1 MKNNNRILF
10 FFLISILLIN
20 INFAKTSSND
30 DEAITKK
37 SEDQKYIIVV
47 NNTYGE
53 FSIFSNPNDK
63 KNVKRQELK
72 SYEFA
77 ISLMDKIDE
86 IIIENKDTYKDKEKL
101 EEIENQ
107 NLLRKRDNEDEIVSN
122 YDNSSFVNPIASNG
136 ETLLISAYLSK
147 ALVEKIEKMENIET
161 VFPDFKM
168 EYESYYNTND
178 ILKETSWK
186 ALSVQA
192 NADLQLSIISQGLYK
207 EDVIEE
213 YDTNYYYPNSNEE
226 VDVIIIDSGF
236 DFSHSEFSN
245 SERTAVCK
253 VYFEGS
259 KAYKPSKNKKCGSTT
274 VYHGRQVADVVGGR
288 IHGVAKKANIY
299 GIAIPVE
306 DNSVDFD
313 DVILALQYVKE
324 NLVRSNRTVINI
336 SIGKDLNS
344 SDSSVKSINKLIDAI
359 TGNGGIIVASS
370 GNKNKNV
377 KNGSVLHMPCS
388 SKNVICVGGIS
399 SYQLNDVKN
408 KFQKYQDSNYGDEV
422 EIYAPH
428 IVKAKLVENG
438 VDDVRYYAGTSYSA
452 AMVSGG
458 IATIISGSNVKYN
471 KEKMLTFLK
480 NKGIPFKVNS
490 VEKKVLNNGKHI
502 VYSKNGKYHG
512 CGVSAGNTSCNY
524 RCGPNYGQCEDQ
536 SACCSKKNYCG
547 TTSAYCGTG
556 CQPKYGLC
564 TSSEEDRC
572 GSGYGRC
579 AKSNECCS
587 KYGWCGTTSE
597 YCGTGCQSRYGI
609 CN

>member
-1 MKNNNRILF
+1 
-10 FFLISILLIN
+10 
-20 INFAKTSSND
+20 
-30 DEAITKK
+30 
-37 SEDQKYIIVV
+37 
-47 NNTYGE
+47 
-53 FSIFSNPNDK
+53 
-63 KNVKRQELK
+63 
-72 SYEFA
+72 
-77 ISLMDKIDE
+77 
-86 IIIENKDTYKDKEKL
+86 
-101 EEIENQ
+101 
-107 NLLRKRDNEDEIVSN
+107 
-122 YDNSSFVNPIASNG
+122 
-136 ETLLISAYLSK
+136 
-147 ALVEKIEKMENIET
+147 
-161 VFPDFKM
+161 
-168 EYESYYNTND
+168 
-178 ILKETSWK
+178 
-186 ALSVQA
+186 LSVQA

-226 VDVIIIDSGF
+226 VDVVIIDSGF

-253 VYFEGS
+253 VYFVGS

-274 VYHGRQVADVVGGR
+274 ILHGRQVADVVGGR

-299 GIAIPVE
+299 GIALSEEE
-306 DNSVDFD
+306 DETIFSNI
-313 DVILALQYVKE
+313 ILALQYVKE
-324 NLVRSNRTVINI
+324 NLVRSNRTVINM
-336 SIGKDLNS
+336 SVGRDLDA
-344 SDSSVKSINKLIDAI
+344 SDSSVKSINKIIDAI
-359 TGNGGIIVASS
+359 TANGGIIVASS
-370 GNKNKNV
+370 GNSNKNV
-377 KNGSVLHMPCS
+377 KNGSVLHMPCA

-438 VDDVRYYAGTSYSA
+438 VDDVRYYAGTSYAA

-471 KEKMLTFLK
+471 KEKMLTFLM
-480 NKGIPFKVNS
+480 NKGIPFKVNG
-490 VEKKVLNNGKHI
+490 VEKKVFNNGKHI

-512 CGVSAGNTSCNY
+512 CGVSAGNTSCSY
-524 RCGPNYGQCEDQ
+524 RCGPNYGKCEDQ